1 MWKEEGL
8 YSAKEFANWGNVAS
22 GENLKYTPLR
32 QREAAFYRES
42 SAQVPDW
49 SNDMQMRESNHP
61 VLIGIKSYNPD
72 WLESCDWISYYRV
85 DLIGWYR
92 CKWG

>member
-61 VLIGIKSYNPD
+61 VLIGINHT
-72 WLESCDWISYYRV
+72 I
-85 DLIGWYR
+85 LIGWNHVI
-92 CKWG
+92 GLVITE